1 MTNTLNKTIPP
12 YQRAILKSH
21 LCANGIELKQ
31 LDRPLIAVA
40 NSWNEIVS
48 GHVHLRQVAEKI
60 KQGILS
66 AGGYPLEFNTIAVCD
81 GIAQGHDGMRYSLP
95 SREVIAD
102 SVEIMVRGHGIFDAM
117 VLIAS
122 CDKIVPAML
131 MAAARLNLPAIIVTG
146 GPMINQI
153 TPRESKKARQA
164 FLAGA
169 IGEKELVCRTLEY
182 YPGPGICPFLGT
194 ANTMCLLTEA
204 MGLSLSGMA
213 LAPANSARAMHL
225 AELSG
230 QKAVELAREQ
240 LRPRQI
246 LTKEALENAIT
257 VLAAMGG
264 SLNSVLHLLALA
276 KEAEVP
282 LTLADFHRVSSNTP
296 LLTAIAPNSLDHTV
310 VDLEQAGGLRGLMQE
325 LKPLLHQDCI
335 TVTGQRIGEI
345 LQEPVPV
352 NHEIIRP
359 LADPLAKEGGIVI
372 LKGSLAPDGALIK
385 VSAIPGETRYF
396 RGPARVFASE
406 EEAIAAS
413 QQKLIQTGDVVV
425 VRGEGPI
432 GGPGMRELHRLTEI
446 TQQIPATAIVT
457 DGRFS
462 GATSGF
468 AIGYVSPEAAAGGP
482 IGLVQDKDIIEIDTR
497 QGRIDL
503 LVEAEELGRRFSR
516 REQKDVLPGY
526 LQVYREHVSTADLGA
541 IRR

>member
-1 MTNTLNKTIPP
+1 
-12 YQRAILKSH
+12 
-21 LCANGIELKQ
+21 LCANGIGLRQ

-60 KQGILS
+60 KQGILT

-81 GIAQGHDGMRYSLP
+81 GIAQGHAGMRYSLP

-102 SVEIMVRGHGIFDAM
+102 SVEIMVRGHGIFDAI

-146 GPMINQI
+146 GPMVNRI
-153 TPRESKKARQA
+153 TPRESKKARQS

-169 IGEKELVCRTLEY
+169 IDEQALVSRTLEY

-204 MGLSLSGMA
+204 MGLSLPGMA
-213 LAPANSARAMHL
+213 LAPANSAHAMHL

-230 QKAVELAREQ
+230 QRAVELAREQ
-240 LRPRQI
+240 LLPKQI

-276 KEAEVP
+276 KELGIP
-282 LTLADFHRVSSNTP
+282 LTLADFHRISSKTP
-296 LLTAIAPNSLDHTV
+296 LLTAIAPNSLDYTV
-310 VDLEQAGGLRGLMQE
+310 NDLAQAGGLIGLMQE
-325 LKPLLHQDCI
+325 LKPLMHKDCF
-335 TVTGQRIGEI
+335 TVSGQKLEEI
-345 LQEPVPV
+345 LQTPVPV
-352 NHEIIRP
+352 NHKVIRP
-359 LADPLAKEGGIVI
+359 LKDPLAKNGGLVI

-385 VSAIPGETRYF
+385 VSAITDDERYF
-396 RGPARVFASE
+396 RGPARVFNSE
-406 EEAIAAS
+406 EEAIEAS
-413 QQKLIQTGDVVV
+413 HQRLIQSGDAVV

-446 TQQIPATAIVT
+446 MQQIPSTAVVT

-482 IGLVQDKDIIEIDTR
+482 IGLVQEGDIIEIDTR
-497 QGRIDL
+497 QGRLDL
-503 LVEAEELGRRFSR
+503 LVDSEELSR
-516 REQKDVLPGY
+516 RTTGLVQKEVPPGY
-526 LQVYREHVSTADLGA
+526 LRAYREQVTTADHGA
-541 IRR
+541 ARKQIFG